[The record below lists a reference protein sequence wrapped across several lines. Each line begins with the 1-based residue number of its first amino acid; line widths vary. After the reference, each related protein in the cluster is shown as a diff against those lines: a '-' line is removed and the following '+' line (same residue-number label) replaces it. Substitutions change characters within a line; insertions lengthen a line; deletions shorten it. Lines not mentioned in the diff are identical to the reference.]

1 MSYTYTV
8 NKAKINR
15 LSYRIL
21 GLVFLLISTLQITS
35 LFRGFAKHPMLTGMF
50 ALFLGLYGLYLV
62 RMSFRKLA
70 YDITYIFNEEGLTVK
85 HHYGETKYTFD
96 DIEFVSMII
105 ADEHMIFYV
114 MNLKAKKDIYT
125 IPFTMKKALCEA
137 IYEFV
142 NSRIKHDD
150 DDNSNET
157 SESNN

>member
-21 GLVFLLISTLQITS
+21 GLVFLLISTLQIIS
-35 LFRGFAKHPMLTGMF
+35 FFRGFAKHPMLTGMF